1 VLRVPEPRSFWR
13 HFRDADVVSRP
24 SRPQER
30 RFELQQDAGRNLVI
44 RVPASLNREAAPT
57 VVLDGHVDIACER
70 DRLFFGGHTPARPV
84 PTTTT
89 P

>member
-1 VLRVPEPRSFWR
+1 
-13 HFRDADVVSRP
+13 VVSRP

-30 RFELQQDAGRNLVI
+30 RFEFQQDAGRNLVI

-57 VVLDGHVDIACER
+57 RVLDGHVDIVCER
-70 DRLFFGGHTPARPV
+70 DHLFFGEHTPARLV
-84 PTTTT
+84 PATTS

>member
-1 VLRVPEPRSFWR
+1 MPA
-13 HFRDADVVSRP
+13 FRDADVVSRP

-30 RFELQQDAGRNLVI
+30 RFELQQDAWRNLVI

-70 DRLFFGGHTPARPV
+70 DHRFFGGHTPARPGTNDDD
-84 PTTTT
+84 PMT
-89 P
+89 